1 MNNNIITLVFGS
13 YYDKGKSTSVQYHIG
28 IN

>member
-13 YYDKGKSTSVQYHIG
+13 YYDKGKSTFIKYHIS
-28 IN
+28 ID